1 MVLLSDGLELECFV
15 DAIEDQ
21 YKEWMEAM
29 QEEMDSLHKN
39 HTYELVKLPKGKK
52 ALKNKWVYR
61 TKQEEHMPHPRFKAR
76 LVMKGFG
83 QRKGVDFD
91 EIFSSFVKMTSIRVI
106 IGLAASLNLEVE
118 QMDVKTTFLHGDLEE
133 EIYME

>member
-1 MVLLSDGLELECFV
+1 M
-15 DAIEDQ
+15 
-21 YKEWMEAM
+21 
-29 QEEMDSLHKN
+29 
-39 HTYELVKLPKGKK
+39 PKGKK

-118 QMDVKTTFLHGDLEE
+118 QIDVKTAFLHGNLEE
-133 EIYME
+133 